1 MKFSVAP
8 SSSLS
13 GSIKVA
19 GDKSISHRSVIFGAI
34 AEGVTRVNDI
44 LEGEDVVA
52 TMNAFRRMGIEI
64 KKEDESG
71 DYLIYGNGL
80 YGLQAPDGPLDMG
93 NSGTAFRLLA
103 GLLSGQPWT
112 TLMTGDESLNQR
124 PMGRIITPLS
134 LMGANIESEN
144 GMPPIVLHP
153 VDSLSAIDYT
163 TPMASAQVKSAV
175 LLAGLYA
182 RGKTSVT
189 EHAVTRDH
197 TERMLAGFGYEVD
210 TIKKPQGK
218 TLSLSGGGRLSAR
231 NIDVPADLSSAAFF
245 VVAALI
251 SKDSEILLEKV
262 GMNPTRNGVLPVLI
276 RMGAD
281 ITLENERIVGG
292 EPIADVRVKSS
303 SLTGCD
309 IMKSDVD
316 LAIDEIPVIAVAA
329 ACAQGVTRV
338 AGAEE
343 LRVKESDRIHSVVQG
358 LRALGIEVDDHPDG
372 MTITGGQIRS
382 GSVQSYQD
390 HRISMAFSMAG
401 VAACGPVEV
410 LGCENVATSFPGFG
424 DLARSVGIDLEQFE

>member
-13 GSIKVA
+13 GSIEVA

-34 AEGVTRVNDI
+34 AEGITRVTDI

-52 TMNAFRRMGIEI
+52 TMNAFRQMGVQIE
-64 KKEDESG
+64 KQDETG
-71 DYLIYGNGL
+71 DYLIYGKGLNGL
-80 YGLQAPDGPLDMG
+80 QSPDGPLDMG

-103 GLLSGQPWT
+103 GLLCGQPWT

-134 LMGANIESEN
+134 LMGAKIESEN
-144 GMPPIVLHP
+144 GMPPMVLNP
-153 VDSLSAIDYT
+153 VNSLSSIDYT

-182 RGKTSVT
+182 QGRTSIT
-189 EHAVTRDH
+189 EHAITRDH
-197 TERMLAGFGYEVD
+197 TERMLNGFGYEVETMEAAD
-210 TIKKPQGK
+210 GK
-218 TLSLSGGGRLSAR
+218 TLSLSGGGRLSATD
-231 NIDVPADLSSAAFF
+231 IDVPADLSSAAFF
-245 VVAALI
+245 VVGALI

-262 GMNPTRNGVLPVLI
+262 GMNPTRNGVLPVLM

-281 ITLENERIVGG
+281 ITVENERTVGG

-329 ACAQGVTRV
+329 ACAQGVTRIT
-338 AGAEE
+338 GAEE

-358 LRALGIEVDDHPDG
+358 LRALGIKVDEQPDG
-372 MTITGGQIRS
+372 MEITGGKFQA
-382 GSVQSYQD
+382 GSVQSFHD

-401 VAACGPVEV
+401 VAACGRVEV
-410 LGCENVATSFPGFG
+410 LGCENVATSFPGFV
-424 DLARSVGIDLEQFE
+424 DLANKVGIDLSQWE